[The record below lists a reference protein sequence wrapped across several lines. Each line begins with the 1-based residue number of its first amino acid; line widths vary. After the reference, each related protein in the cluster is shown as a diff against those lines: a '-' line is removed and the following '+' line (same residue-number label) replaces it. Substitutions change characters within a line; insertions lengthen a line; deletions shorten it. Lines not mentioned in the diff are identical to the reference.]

1 MKKAL
6 NHGIELENYTELC
19 AVDAA
24 LDWYEAS
31 AKSGVFLEDD
41 DDVLAMAR
49 QGVGHMLELAK
60 STMVPKGRLEPED
73 FTVILPKQCNVI
85 VSGVLRGVAEAD
97 YAYPDPLP
105 SYCASM
111 LEEYYGTPRGSQLD
125 MIDA

>member
-6 NHGIELENYTELC
+6 NHGIELESYGELC

-31 AKSGVFLEDD
+31 ARGGIFLEEDD
-41 DDVLAMAR
+41 EFLRLAR
-49 QGVGHMLELAK
+49 KGVTSMLEPANT
-60 STMVPKGRLEPED
+60 SMIPNGSLEPED
-73 FTVILPKQCNVI
+73 FTVVLPKQCNIV

-105 SYCASM
+105 AYCASM
-111 LEEYYGTPRGSQLD
+111 LEEYYGTPRGNQLD